1 MSRQYSPK
9 SFLRHVPNQLLKQFF
24 ERRGLLTNLL
34 WFNLNE
40 TEIDLIYKSWQALPE
55 RQRVEIERIFQA
67 VDEMA
72 CEAGIKALVQEATF
86 HRADLASELD
96 RLKGMHHKAMWAYLR
111 HEQVFELAALFHYV
125 ECLPKRSWVHVT
137 QLPRGAPD
145 ASPEALRGLGTRL
158 SDYYQRQQGRGRRC
172 TVEHHPRGGRDH
184 YFFAYPD
191 DYADVYIG
199 YGEDGCF
206 VRRPQKRAF
215 EVVFVYDA
223 AEGVLDLYA
232 QGDRR
237 LKAELRRIFCTEIL
251 HSAGTGQCCDPT
263 YDLSRFRSRGFTF
276 PTDPEDGIEE
286 VRVRKLRLSLGSGS
300 RRIVLEPDPRGPAE
314 DVYDMM
320 DEYLSEK
327 CLRHAAASVTQ
338 VTLQFLLARQ
348 DGGKAKK
355 MSFDIT
361 FPDSCTLKS
370 LPEDERLLGEKYL
383 KRWGIDRG

>member
-145 ASPEALRGLGTRL
+145 ASPEAL
-158 SDYYQRQQGRGRRC
+158 
-172 TVEHHPRGGRDH
+172 
-184 YFFAYPD
+184 
-191 DYADVYIG
+191 
-199 YGEDGCF
+199 
-206 VRRPQKRAF
+206 
-215 EVVFVYDA
+215 
-223 AEGVLDLYA
+223 
-232 QGDRR
+232 
-237 LKAELRRIFCTEIL
+237 
-251 HSAGTGQCCDPT
+251 
-263 YDLSRFRSRGFTF
+263 
-276 PTDPEDGIEE
+276 
-286 VRVRKLRLSLGSGS
+286 
-300 RRIVLEPDPRGPAE
+300 
-314 DVYDMM
+314 
-320 DEYLSEK
+320 
-327 CLRHAAASVTQ
+327 
-338 VTLQFLLARQ
+338 
-348 DGGKAKK
+348 
-355 MSFDIT
+355 
-361 FPDSCTLKS
+361 
-370 LPEDERLLGEKYL
+370 
-383 KRWGIDRG
+383 